1 MSAPSSAA
9 LLAQQLH
16 KLRSAALQW
25 LSSHYPSM
33 SFSEAEDLVSEGVAN
48 YYERLSAGTIALD
61 TDFMRYTF
69 KAIQNMA
76 SKSVRHLGRVTS
88 SDDIDQ
94 ERSEA
99 FSTETSEE
107 TAICI
112 ESAETLLDE
121 VAKLT
126 DDSGDALWKD
136 QCIELV
142 NRCIGELQDPCMTI
156 LRCFYYHNLSMTE
169 IAEEVGLKN
178 ADTAKAKK
186 NQCMKRLLDNVKGL
200 GKF

>member
-25 LSSHYPSM
+25 L

-88 SDDIDQ
+88 SDDIDH

-99 FSTETSEE
+99 FSTEISGN
-107 TAICI
+107 TA
-112 ESAETLLDE
+112 
-121 VAKLT
+121 
-126 DDSGDALWKD
+126 
-136 QCIELV
+136 
-142 NRCIGELQDPCMTI
+142 R
-156 LRCFYYHNLSMTE
+156 
-169 IAEEVGLKN
+169 
-178 ADTAKAKK
+178 
-186 NQCMKRLLDNVKGL
+186 
-200 GKF
+200 

>member
-136 QCIELV
+136 QC
-142 NRCIGELQDPCMTI
+142 MTI

-186 NQCMKRLLDNVKGL
+186 NQCMKRLIDNVKGL
-200 GKF
+200 VKF

>member
-107 TAICI
+107 IGVCI

-121 VAKLT
+121 VTKLT

-142 NRCIGELQDPCMTI
+142 NRCIGELQDPAWPSYDASTTTI
-156 LRCFYYHNLSMTE
+156 FRWQRLQKKWDWKMPIQQKQKRIS
-169 IAEEVGLKN
+169 AWN
-178 ADTAKAKK
+178 ASSTT
-186 NQCMKRLLDNVKGL
+186 
-200 GKF
+200 

>member
-88 SDDIDQ
+88 SDDIDH

-99 FSTETSEE
+99 FSTEISGN
-107 TAICI
+107 TARW
-112 ESAETLLDE
+112 SYQT
-121 VAKLT
+121 
-126 DDSGDALWKD
+126 
-136 QCIELV
+136 
-142 NRCIGELQDPCMTI
+142 NRW
-156 LRCFYYHNLSMTE
+156 
-169 IAEEVGLKN
+169 
-178 ADTAKAKK
+178 
-186 NQCMKRLLDNVKGL
+186 
-200 GKF
+200 